1 MRILLVPPNDLLRHP
16 IPNRMYHIAK
26 RLARK
31 HEIYLLSYTNHPLA
45 TRREKLRELNALEI
59 PIFGALPAKNLGLY
73 YLINAPQTYL
83 TIKGTIQREG
93 IDAIIHANILPSLI
107 ATRLAK
113 RHRIPAIY
121 DYLDHYPESASAY
134 YNTGKHTIETGVWI
148 IVTQALKNSDATVT
162 PSYGLKKVIEAVAP
176 HVSTYIIPNGVDPEL
191 FKPQD
196 PNVARRTLGLDPE
209 PRIVLFSGSLD
220 VWVYIESAI
229 KILAKLR
236 QRIDIRLL
244 VVGYSHGGLYYRKLL
259 QLSGRYGMEKLIYF
273 HPPQP
278 YEKIPYYI
286 NASDVVYAPYGRM
299 LKNFATPLKIAE
311 AIACGVPAV
320 ATDIPEYK
328 LWYRQG
334 VYTYRY
340 YEELERVLSWVLNY
354 VEELRKNLRAYSDS
368 FRERFSWDR
377 LAQEYELVLEMTWQR
392 SKNH

>member
-1 MRILLVPPNDLLRHP
+1 VRILLVPPNDLLRHP

-45 TRREKLRELNALEI
+45 TRREKLRELDAVEI
-59 PIFGALPAKNLGLY
+59 PIPGALPAKNLGLY

-83 TIKGTIQREG
+83 AIKGAIQREG

-107 ATRLAK
+107 ATKLVK

-134 YNTGKHTIETGVWI
+134 YTTGKHIIETGVWI
-148 IVTQALKNSDATVT
+148 IAMQALKNSDAAIT

-176 HVSTYIIPNGVDPEL
+176 RVATYIIPNGVDPEL

-196 PNVARRTLGLDPE
+196 PHVARRTLGLDPE

-220 VWVYIESAI
+220 VWVDIGSAV

-244 VVGYSHGGLYYRKLL
+244 VVGYSHGGAYYRKLL
-259 QLSGRYGMEKLIYF
+259 QLSKQYEMEKFIYF

-311 AIACGVPAV
+311 AIACGVPV
-320 ATDIPEYK
+320 VTTDIPEYK

-334 VYTYRY
+334 VYTYKN
-340 YEELERVLSWVLNY
+340 YEELQRVLNWIIANSAEIRESL
-354 VEELRKNLRAYSDS
+354 LAYSQS
-368 FRERFSWDR
+368 FLHQFNWDR
-377 LAQEYELVLEMTWQR
+377 LAEKYELVLASTAR
-392 SKNH
+392 R

>member
-45 TRREKLRELNALEI
+45 TRREKLRELNAVEI
-59 PIFGALPAKNLGLY
+59 PIPGALPAKNLGLY

-83 TIKGTIQREG
+83 TIKGAIRREG

-107 ATRLAK
+107 TTKLAK
-113 RHRIPAIY
+113 LHRIPAIY

-134 YNTGKHTIETGVWI
+134 YTTGKHTIETGVWI
-148 IVTQALKNSDATVT
+148 IVTQALKNSNAAIT

-176 HVSTYIIPNGVDPEL
+176 RVPTYIIPNGVDPEL

-196 PNVARRTLGLDPE
+196 PHVARRTLGLDPE

-220 VWVYIESAI
+220 VWVDIGSAV

-244 VVGYSHGGLYYRKLL
+244 VVGYSHGGAYYRKLL
-259 QLSGRYGMEKLIYF
+259 QLSKRYGMEKFIYF

-286 NASDVVYAPYGRM
+286 NASDLVYAPYGRM

-311 AIACGVPAV
+311 ALSCGVPVV

-334 VYTYRY
+334 VYTYRN
-340 YEELERVLSWVLNY
+340 YEELQRVLNWIIANSAEIRESL
-354 VEELRKNLRAYSDS
+354 LAYSRS
-368 FRERFSWDR
+368 FRHQFSWDR
-377 LAQEYELVLEMTWQR
+377 LTEKYELVLASTAR
-392 SKNH
+392 R

>member
-45 TRREKLRELNALEI
+45 TRREKLRELNAVEI
-59 PIFGALPAKNLGLY
+59 PIPGALPAKNLGLY

-83 TIKGTIQREG
+83 AIKGAIQREG

-107 ATRLAK
+107 ATKLAK

-134 YNTGKHTIETGVWI
+134 YATGKHTIETGAWT
-148 IVTQALKNSDATVT
+148 IVTQALKNSDAAIT

-176 HVSTYIIPNGVDPEL
+176 HVSTHIIPNGVDPEL

-196 PNVARRTLGLDPE
+196 PHVARRTLALDPE

-220 VWVYIESAI
+220 VWVDIESAV

-244 VVGYSHGGLYYRKLL
+244 VVGYSHGGAYYRKLL
-259 QLSGRYGMEKLIYF
+259 QLSKRYEVEKFIYF

-278 YEKIPYYI
+278 YEKVPYYI

-299 LKNFATPLKIAE
+299 LKNFATPLKITE
-311 AIACGVPAV
+311 AIACGVPV
-320 ATDIPEYK
+320 MTTDIPEYK

-334 VYTYRY
+334 VYTYKN
-340 YEELERVLSWVLNY
+340 YEELQRVLSWIIANSAEIRESL
-354 VEELRKNLRAYSDS
+354 LAYSQS
-368 FRERFSWDR
+368 FLHQFNWDR
-377 LAQEYELVLEMTWQR
+377 LAEKYELVLASTAR
-392 SKNH
+392 R